1 MDIYNQNLYG
11 QSNIQYQTG
20 IESYEPNVI
29 SGAEFGT
36 YEATSYQPATTTTTA
51 NVTRLPTIY
60 QTEQESTTYYD
71 PNQAYNQQIT
81 YVQSDQTDQ
90 LYQFQQ
96 QGNDLS
102 ALYQQQI
109 IQPQQN
115 IINQQDLINQQLF
128 QNQQQVIQQ
137 QPQQISTQAKMV
149 QQMVKQKQNINQ
161 NVQNISNIH
170 QPLSASRNP
179 YFNQQFKG
187 QNIAPLNNPPQVDDN
202 IQDVPIIES
211 DFQPNF
217 QIANSI
223 INQSQIP
230 LDPNITNPQ
239 NQTNMMPLPQQS
251 QQVNYNQGVMSSRRN
266 PNLNIQKYGQL
277 SNDSHFVTSVDPGSR
292 TVFINNTNPVEPN
305 LDKKTS
311 DNIPQV
317 SQLSHKESGI
327 SHHSIEDNNE
337 PNQNEIENE
346 KDLNNDLLN
355 KHDSMNLVQNSV
367 QTVETNE
374 VIASKMSNDI
384 YENENPIDEKQPDI
398 SNLDNLR
405 NNSFPMEENQ
415 NPLMQS
421 VSENM
426 AQLPTIGSIMKGTS
440 EMLPPPTKKKYQ

>member
-1 MDIYNQNLYG
+1 MEIYNQNLYG
-11 QSNIQYQTG
+11 QSNNQYTTG
-20 IESYEPNVI
+20 FESFEANNI
-29 SGAEFGT
+29 AGAEFGT
-36 YEATSYQPATTTTTA
+36 YEATNYQPTTTA

-60 QTEQESTTYYD
+60 QTEQVQEPIYYD
-71 PNQAYNQQIT
+71 QNQAYNQQVT
-81 YVQSDQTDQ
+81 YIQSDQSDQ
-90 LYQFQQ
+90 LYQFSQ

-115 IINQQDLINQQLF
+115 IISQQNIINQQHF

-137 QPQQISTQAKMV
+137 QPQQISQQAKMV
-149 QQMVKQKQNINQ
+149 QQMVKQKQNLNQ
-161 NVQNISNIH
+161 NIQNTSNIH

-187 QNIAPLNNPPQVDDN
+187 PNIDPLNNPPQVDEN
-202 IQDVPIIES
+202 IQDTPIIES

-223 INQSQIP
+223 ISQSQIP
-230 LDPNITNPQ
+230 LDPNIGNAQ
-239 NQTNMMPLPQQS
+239 NQSNMMPLPQQS
-251 QQVNYNQGVMSSRRN
+251 QQVNYNQGVMASRRN
-266 PNLNIQKYGQL
+266 PNLNIQQYGQL

-292 TVFINNTNPVEPN
+292 TVFINSMNPVEPN

-311 DNIPQV
+311 GNIPQV

-327 SHHSIEDNNE
+327 SQKSIENNIE
-337 PNQNEIENE
+337 PNENE
-346 KDLNNDLLN
+346 KELNTELLNN
-355 KHDSMNLVQNSV
+355 HDSTNLVQNNV
-367 QTVETNE
+367 QNVETNE
-374 VIASKMSNDI
+374 VLASKMSNDI
-384 YENENPIDEKQPDI
+384 YENENPIDEKQPDV
-398 SNLDNLR
+398 SNLDNES
-405 NNSFPMEENQ
+405 NNSFPMEMNNQ

>member
-20 IESYEPNVI
+20 IESLEPNTM

-36 YEATSYQPATTTTTA
+36 HEATNYQPTTTG

-60 QTEQESTTYYD
+60 QTEQESTTTYYD
-71 PNQAYNQQIT
+71 PNQAFNQQYV
-81 YVQSDQTDQ
+81 YVQSGQSDQ

-102 ALYQQQI
+102 AFYQQQI

-137 QPQQISTQAKMV
+137 QPQPISTQAKMV
-149 QQMVKQKQNINQ
+149 QQMAKQQNLNQ
-161 NVQNISNIH
+161 NLQNTSNIR

-187 QNIAPLNNPPQVDDN
+187 QNVDPLNNPPQIDDN
-202 IQDVPIIES
+202 IQDGPIIES

-239 NQTNMMPLPQQS
+239 NQSNMRPLPQQS
-251 QQVNYNQGVMSSRRN
+251 QQVNYNQGVMASGRN
-266 PNLNIQKYGQL
+266 PNLRIQQYGQL

-292 TVFINNTNPVEPN
+292 TVFINNMNPVEPN
-305 LDKKTS
+305 LEKKTS
-311 DNIPQV
+311 DNIQQV

-327 SHHSIEDNNE
+327 SHNSIEDNQE

-346 KDLNNDLLN
+346 KELNNDLLN
-355 KHDSMNLVQNSV
+355 KNDSMNLQNTV
-367 QTVETNE
+367 KTVETNE
-374 VIASKMSNDI
+374 VLASKMSNDI
-384 YENENPIDEKQPDI
+384 YENENPIDEKKPDL

-405 NNSFPMEENQ
+405 DDSFPMEMNQ

>member
-1 MDIYNQNLYG
+1 MDIYNQNIYG

-20 IESYEPNVI
+20 IESLEPSTI

-36 YEATSYQPATTTTTA
+36 YQATNYQPTTTA

-71 PNQAYNQQIT
+71 PNQAYTQQFA
-81 YVQSDQTDQ
+81 YVQSDQSGQ
-90 LYQFQQ
+90 IYQFQQ

-102 ALYQQQI
+102 AFYQQQI

-137 QPQQISTQAKMV
+137 QPQPISAQTKMV
-149 QQMVKQKQNINQ
+149 QQMAKQNQNLNQ
-161 NVQNISNIH
+161 NIQNTSNIH

-187 QNIAPLNNPPQVDDN
+187 QNIDALNNPPQVDDN
-202 IQDVPIIES
+202 FQDGPIIES

-217 QIANSI
+217 QI
-223 INQSQIP
+223 
-230 LDPNITNPQ
+230 
-239 NQTNMMPLPQQS
+239 
-251 QQVNYNQGVMSSRRN
+251 NYNQGVMSSGRN
-266 PNLNIQKYGQL
+266 PNLKIQQYGQL

-292 TVFINNTNPVEPN
+292 TVFINNMNPVEPN
-305 LDKKTS
+305 LEKKTS
-311 DNIPQV
+311 ENIPQV

-337 PNQNEIENE
+337 VNQNENENE
-346 KDLNNDLLN
+346 LKNDLLN
-355 KHDSMNLVQNSV
+355 KNDSMNLVQNSV

-374 VIASKMSNDI
+374 VLASKMSNDI
-384 YENENPIDEKQPDI
+384 YENENPIDEKQPDV
-398 SNLDNLR
+398 SNLDNQS
-405 NNSFPMEENQ
+405 NNSFPMEANQ

>member
-20 IESYEPNVI
+20 IESLEPSTI

-36 YEATSYQPATTTTTA
+36 YAATNYQPTTTA

-60 QTEQESTTYYD
+60 QTEQESTTTYYD
-71 PNQAYNQQIT
+71 PNQAYNQQYV
-81 YVQSDQTDQ
+81 YVQSDQSDQ

-102 ALYQQQI
+102 AFYQQQI

-137 QPQQISTQAKMV
+137 QPQPISTQAKMV
-149 QQMVKQKQNINQ
+149 QQMAKQQNLNQ
-161 NVQNISNIH
+161 NLQNTSNIR

-187 QNIAPLNNPPQVDDN
+187 QNVDPLNNPPQIDDN
-202 IQDVPIIES
+202 IQDGPIIES

-239 NQTNMMPLPQQS
+239 NQSNMRPLPQQS
-251 QQVNYNQGVMSSRRN
+251 QQVNYNQGVMASGRN
-266 PNLNIQKYGQL
+266 PNLRIQQYGQL

-292 TVFINNTNPVEPN
+292 TVFINNMNPVEPN

-311 DNIPQV
+311 ENIQQV

-327 SHHSIEDNNE
+327 SHNSIEDNNE
-337 PNQNEIENE
+337 VNQNENENE
-346 KDLNNDLLN
+346 LKNDLLN
-355 KHDSMNLVQNSV
+355 KNDSMNLVQNSV

-374 VIASKMSNDI
+374 VLASKMSNDI
-384 YENENPIDEKQPDI
+384 YENENPIDEKQPDV
-398 SNLDNLR
+398 SNLDNQS
-405 NNSFPMEENQ
+405 NNSFPMEANQ

>member
-1 MDIYNQNLYG
+1 MYNQNLYG
-11 QSNIQYQTG
+11 QQNIQYQTG
-20 IESYEPNVI
+20 VESYEPNSI

-36 YEATSYQPATTTTTA
+36 YEATNYQPTKTA

-60 QTEQESTTYYD
+60 QTEQEAIYYD
-71 PNQAYNQQIT
+71 QNQAYNQQFAYI
-81 YVQSDQTDQ
+81 QSDQAGQ
-90 LYQFQQ
+90 IYQFPQ

-102 ALYQQQI
+102 AFYQQQI

-115 IINQQDLINQQLF
+115 IINQQDII
-128 QNQQQVIQQ
+128 NQQQVIQQ
-137 QPQQISTQAKMV
+137 QPQIISPQTKMI
-149 QQMVKQKQNINQ
+149 QQMAKQNQNINKNIQ
-161 NVQNISNIH
+161 NTSNIP
-170 QPLSASRNP
+170 QPLSVSRNP

-187 QNIAPLNNPPQVDDN
+187 QNIDPLNNPPQVDDN
-202 IQDVPIIES
+202 IQDGPIIES
-211 DFQPNF
+211 DFQPDF

-230 LDPNITNPQ
+230 LDPNIINPQ
-239 NQTNMMPLPQQS
+239 NQSKIVPLPQQS
-251 QQVNYNQGVMSSRRN
+251 QQVNYNQGAMSSIRRN
-266 PNLNIQKYGQL
+266 PNLNVQQYGQL

-292 TVFINNTNPVEPN
+292 TVFINNMNPVEPN

-311 DNIPQV
+311 GNIPQV
-317 SQLSHKESGI
+317 SSLSHKESGI

-337 PNQNEIENE
+337 LNQNENENENE
-346 KDLNNDLLN
+346 KELNNNLLN
-355 KHDSMNLVQNSV
+355 KNDSMNLVQNSV

-374 VIASKMSNDI
+374 ILASKMSNDI
-384 YENENPIDEKQPDI
+384 YENENPIDEKQPDV
-398 SNLDNLR
+398 SNLDNQS
-405 NNSFPMEENQ
+405 NNSFPMEANQ

>member
-20 IESYEPNVI
+20 IESFEPNAI

-36 YEATSYQPATTTTTA
+36 YEATNYQPTTTA

-60 QTEQESTTYYD
+60 QTEQNTTYYD
-71 PNQAYNQQIT
+71 PNQVYNQQIT

-161 NVQNISNIH
+161 NVQNISNIR

-202 IQDVPIIES
+202 IQDGPIIES

-239 NQTNMMPLPQQS
+239 NQTKMMPLPQQS

-292 TVFINNTNPVEPN
+292 TVFINNMNPVEPN
-305 LDKKTS
+305 LNKKTS
-311 DNIPQV
+311 DNIEAF
-317 SQLSHKESGI
+317 LI
-327 SHHSIEDNNE
+327 
-337 PNQNEIENE
+337 
-346 KDLNNDLLN
+346 
-355 KHDSMNLVQNSV
+355 
-367 QTVETNE
+367 
-374 VIASKMSNDI
+374 
-384 YENENPIDEKQPDI
+384 
-398 SNLDNLR
+398 
-405 NNSFPMEENQ
+405 
-415 NPLMQS
+415 
-421 VSENM
+421 
-426 AQLPTIGSIMKGTS
+426 
-440 EMLPPPTKKKYQ
+440 